1 MQRQRRPPPRLLDS
15 SDVKSAMSMV
25 LREKSCRIISP
36 GFTRN
41 LKNKTLGVYSC
52 VPKHV
57 PVERVCPTYI
67 EHMAC

>member
-15 SDVKSAMSMV
+15 SDVKSATHGIT
-25 LREKSCRIISP
+25 RICRIISP